1 LVKTNWFA
9 SSLDVVFNSHD
20 SRYVPFHKW
29 LEEYTIDVDEDIIV
43 HVLAL
48 CYEIWCARNKKS
60 FEETDVDVAFTVQ
73 KAQRSIVNFKS
84 ASSVLVER
92 LSGGPIL
99 PISDVHWTP
108 PFSGFYR
115 LNADAAGSI
124 EGDKWGI
131 GVVVRDNEGVVVG
144 ASFWQVFSLPDS
156 EVA

>member
-1 LVKTNWFA
+1 
-9 SSLDVVFNSHD
+9 VVFNSHD

-29 LEEYTIDVDEDIIV
+29 LEENIIDVDEDIIV
-43 HVLAL
+43 HILAL
-48 CYEIWCARNKKS
+48 CYEIRCARNKKY
-60 FEETDVDVAFTVQ
+60 FEGTDVDVASTVQ
-73 KAQRSIVNFKS
+73 KAQRPIVNFKS

-108 PFSGFYR
+108 PFSGFYK
-115 LNADAAGSI
+115 LNVDAAGPM

-144 ASFWQVFSLPDS
+144 ASS
-156 EVA
+156 